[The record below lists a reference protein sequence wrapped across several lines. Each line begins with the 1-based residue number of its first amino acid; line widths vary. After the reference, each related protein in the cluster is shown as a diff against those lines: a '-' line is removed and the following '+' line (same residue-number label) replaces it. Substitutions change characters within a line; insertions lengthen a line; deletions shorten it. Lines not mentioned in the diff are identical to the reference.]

1 MVCTAAQVWTSL
13 PLDVDPE
20 PAPSHRPRRN
30 FDKDT
35 DQSCLTQTGI
45 QAIFN
50 ALVNCTEPLPSV
62 LPPGPRPGRRLVQIG
77 LCQGAAS
84 GSRVTGQSQQ
94 RAGRAGSGN
103 SR

>member
-50 ALVNCTEPLPSV
+50 ALVNCTELLPSV
-62 LPPGPRPGRRLVQIG
+62 LPPAPAP
-77 LCQGAAS
+77 A
-84 GSRVTGQSQQ
+84 
-94 RAGRAGSGN
+94 AGSFKLACVKALPVDLV
-103 SR
+103 